1 MGVQNS
7 SFSNPARVSAFVS
20 AIMAPQLNAA
30 QHLLI
35 ETLLSEG
42 FDTKLLAT
50 ETFLRLTRK
59 ETAVRNA
66 HPENKPRRPS

>member
-1 MGVQNS
+1 
-7 SFSNPARVSAFVS
+7 
-20 AIMAPQLNAA
+20 MAPQLNAA